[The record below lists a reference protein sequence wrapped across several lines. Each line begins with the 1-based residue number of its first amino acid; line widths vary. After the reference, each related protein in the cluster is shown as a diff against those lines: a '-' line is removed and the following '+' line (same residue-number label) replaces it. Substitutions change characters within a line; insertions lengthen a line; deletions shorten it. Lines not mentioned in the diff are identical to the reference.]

1 MNYLHLI
8 LTLGLLALPVSA
20 FADED
25 AESKDEAPTEEDDA
39 PEEEAPGEEGAP
51 SEGEASA
58 EEPAQSEGEAAAEP
72 AAASPEAVE
81 PALIAAPA
89 SFEEDPSDASAEAE
103 AVVEP
108 TGPTGPLFN
117 RNTSGYRSLVSAVSL
132 SIGGG
137 RLAALDSGLTAS
149 DSNLHYHQV
158 ELGVLLLPR
167 LGLSASFMVTEG
179 SNFGT
184 NGSYEEDEGSSVSL
198 AVEPGLQSW
207 EVSAR
212 LIPTPP
218 YFPIRGYFRAG
229 GGVHLMHARVIDH
242 SAIGRQGQRD
252 ERGSAGFA
260 VLGLGA
266 EIGSPSGVRG
276 RAIPVT
282 AGLVLEGGARIGG
295 GGDVA
300 AAPSADLGQLGRLDV
315 GPWYFRAAL
324 KVSFWPSPK
333 VDLRVDES

>member
-8 LTLGLLALPVSA
+8 LSLGLLALPVSA
-20 FADED
+20 FAEEAAEGEPS
-25 AESKDEAPTEEDDA
+25 AESGDD
-39 PEEEAPGEEGAP
+39 EEGESTEP
-51 SEGEASA
+51 KSGEASEDTA
-58 EEPAQSEGEAAAEP
+58 SSEPSESP
-72 AAASPEAVE
+72 AAAAPAEAEATSEEPEATSPEFPDPV
-81 PALIAAPA
+81 
-89 SFEEDPSDASAEAE
+89 SFEAEESAEAE

-117 RNTSGYRSLVSAVSL
+117 RSRAGYRRLVSAISL

-137 RLAALDSGLTAS
+137 HLATSDSGLTVS
-149 DSNLHYHQV
+149 DSSLRYHQF

-184 NGSYEEDEGSSVSL
+184 SGSYEEDEDSSIWL
-198 AVEPGLQSW
+198 GVEPGLQSW

-218 YFPIRGYFRAG
+218 FFPIRGYFRAG
-229 GGVHLMHARVIDH
+229 GGMHHMHVRVLDG

-252 ERGSAGFA
+252 ERGTAGFA

-266 EIGSPSGVRG
+266 EIGSPSGARG
-276 RAIPVT
+276 RVIPVT
-282 AGLVLEGGARIGG
+282 AALVLEGGARIGG
-295 GGDVA
+295 GGSVA
-300 AAPSADLGQLGRLDV
+300 AAPSATLGSLGQLDV

-333 VDLRVDES
+333 ATATADEG

>member
-20 FADED
+20 FAEEADSSE
-25 AESKDEAPTEEDDA
+25 EEAPAEEADT
-39 PEEEAPGEEGAP
+39 PEEEAP
-51 SEGEASA
+51 A
-58 EEPAQSEGEAAAEP
+58 EEADTPEGKAAAEEAAQPEGEAATEP
-72 AAASPEAVE
+72 AAPAEASAAAP
-81 PALIAAPA
+81 IAAPA
-89 SFEEDPSDASAEAE
+89 SFEEDSSDASAEADP
-103 AVVEP
+103 VVEP

-117 RNTSGYRSLVSAVSL
+117 RNSSGYRSLVSAVSL

-137 RLAALDSGLTAS
+137 RLAALDSGLTGS
-149 DSNLHYHQV
+149 DSNLLYHQV

-184 NGSYEEDEGSSVSL
+184 SGSYEEDEESSVSL

-229 GGVHLMHARVIDH
+229 GGVHLMHVRVIDH

-252 ERGSAGFA
+252 ERGAAGFA

-276 RAIPVT
+276 RSIPVT

-295 GGDVA
+295 GGTVL
-300 AAPSADLGQLGRLDV
+300 AAPSAELGQLGRLDV

-324 KVSFWPSPK
+324 KVSFWPRPK
-333 VDLRVDES
+333 VDLRADES